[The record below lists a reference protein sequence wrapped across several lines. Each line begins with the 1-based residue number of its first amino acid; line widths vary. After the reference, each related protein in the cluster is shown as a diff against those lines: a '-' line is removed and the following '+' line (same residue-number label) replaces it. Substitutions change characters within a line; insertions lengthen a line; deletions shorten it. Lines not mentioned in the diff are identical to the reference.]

1 MDGWTGEVSYETQT
15 ESDKLKEIMKIKKYV
30 YTKYRKKLKRRGGIR
45 KNKLKV
51 VQNQHNVPWEVKR
64 WTHTGNGPKRQKC
77 NKPAC
82 GLKE

>member
-30 YTKYRKKLKRRGGIR
+30 YTRYRKKLKRRGGIR

-51 VQNQHNVPWEVKR
+51 VQNQHNVPCEVKR
-64 WTHTGNGPKRQKC
+64 WTHTGMGPKDKSAINLRV
-77 NKPAC
+77 A
-82 GLKE
+82 